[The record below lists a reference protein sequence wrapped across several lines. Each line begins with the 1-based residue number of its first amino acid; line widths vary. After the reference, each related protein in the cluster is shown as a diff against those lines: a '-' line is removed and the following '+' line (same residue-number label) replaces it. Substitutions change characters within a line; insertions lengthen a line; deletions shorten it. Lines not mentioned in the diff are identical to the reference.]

1 MNRRNFLK
9 FNALTLASMGVA
21 YANPMHDMHSMHKNH
36 SINHDLD
43 TSFINFAP
51 KNLKLLDPKQ
61 FPQGEILKALPLLK
75 NESKE
80 KNIFRATLEIKE
92 NHIELIKGKK
102 TLFYTYNGLVP
113 APKIEVFEGDKLEI
127 LVKNKLKEATTIHWH
142 GVPVPPD
149 QDGSPHDPI
158 LAGKERI
165 YRFEIPQDKEATTI
179 HWHGVPVPPDQDGS
193 PHDPILAGK
202 ERIYRFEIPQ
212 DSAGTYW
219 YHPHPHYTTSKQVFM
234 GLAGAFVIKAKKD
247 ALSHLKEKDLMIS
260 DLRLDENAQIPNNNL
275 NDWLNGREGE
285 FVLINGQFKPKIK
298 LATNERIRIYNATAA
313 RYLNLRIQGAKFILV
328 GTDGG
333 LIEKAIYKEE
343 LFLSPASRVEVLID
357 APKDGNFKLESAYYD
372 RDKMMVKEEP
382 NTLFLASISL
392 KKENVEL
399 PKNLKI
405 FKPSEEPKEF
415 KEIIMS
421 EDHMQ
426 MHGMM
431 GKSES
436 ELKIALASM
445 FLINGKSYDLKRIDL
460 SSKLGV
466 VEDWIVINKSHM
478 DHPFHIHGTQFE
490 LISSKLNGKVQ
501 KAEFRALRDT
511 INVRPNEELRL
522 RMKQDF
528 KGLRMYHCHIL
539 EHEDLGMMGNLE
551 VKE

>member
-158 LAGKERI
+158 LAGE
-165 YRFEIPQDKEATTI
+165 
-179 HWHGVPVPPDQDGS
+179 
-193 PHDPILAGK
+193 

-219 YHPHPHYTTSKQVFM
+219 YHPHPHYTASKQVFM

-247 ALSHLKEKDLMIS
+247 ALSHLKERDLMIS

-333 LIEKAIYKEE
+333 LIEK
-343 LFLSPASRVEVLID
+343 L
-357 APKDGNFKLESAYYD
+357 
-372 RDKMMVKEEP
+372 
-382 NTLFLASISL
+382 
-392 KKENVEL
+392 EL

-405 FKPSEEPKEF
+405 FKPLEEPKEF

-501 KAEFRALRDT
+501 KAEFRAFRDT

>member
-1 MNRRNFLK
+1 MTIIQKIKQKEKLMNRRNFLK

-158 LAGKERI
+158 LAGE
-165 YRFEIPQDKEATTI
+165 
-179 HWHGVPVPPDQDGS
+179 
-193 PHDPILAGK
+193 

-219 YHPHPHYTTSKQVFM
+219 YHPHPHYTASKQVFM

-333 LIEKAIYKEE
+333 LIEKAIYKED
-343 LFLSPASRVEVLID
+343 LFNSKIYVACDKQKIIGFIAVKLNILDYIYVDPAYQGQGVGKNLISYVLRMMKRPITLEVFQENKVAKKLYSHFGFKTKKIIYQQW
-357 APKDGNFKLESAYYD
+357 DGNDPQKYSDETMVLE
-372 RDKMMVKEEP
+372 K
-382 NTLFLASISL
+382 
-392 KKENVEL
+392 
-399 PKNLKI
+399 
-405 FKPSEEPKEF
+405 
-415 KEIIMS
+415 
-421 EDHMQ
+421 
-426 MHGMM
+426 
-431 GKSES
+431 
-436 ELKIALASM
+436 
-445 FLINGKSYDLKRIDL
+445 
-460 SSKLGV
+460 
-466 VEDWIVINKSHM
+466 
-478 DHPFHIHGTQFE
+478 
-490 LISSKLNGKVQ
+490 
-501 KAEFRALRDT
+501 
-511 INVRPNEELRL
+511 
-522 RMKQDF
+522 
-528 KGLRMYHCHIL
+528 
-539 EHEDLGMMGNLE
+539 
-551 VKE
+551 

>member
-1 MNRRNFLK
+1 MNRRQFLK
-9 FNALTLASMGVA
+9 FNILTGASASIA
-21 YANPMHDMHSMHKNH
+21 YAANSHNMHNMHSMNLTNP
-36 SINHDLD
+36 SNID
-43 TSFINFAP
+43 TSFIKLS
-51 KNLKLLDPKQ
+51 KNVNLIDEKKFPAHQNLNALK
-61 FPQGEILKALPLLK
+61 LLK

-80 KNIFRATLEIKE
+80 KNFFRATIEIKE
-92 NHIELIKGKK
+92 SQLEIIKGFK
-102 TLFYTYNGLVP
+102 TKFYTYNDLIPG
-113 APKIEVFEGDKLEI
+113 PKIEVYEGDTIEI
-127 LVKNKLKEATTIHWH
+127 LVKNKLKEPTTIHWH
-142 GVPVPPD
+142 GLPVPPD
-149 QDGSPHDPI
+149 QDGNPHDPI
-158 LAGKERI
+158 LAGRERI
-165 YRFEIPQDKEATTI
+165 YRFTLPQNC
-179 HWHGVPVPPDQDGS
+179 
-193 PHDPILAGK
+193 AG
-202 ERIYRFEIPQ
+202 
-212 DSAGTYW
+212 AYW
-219 YHPHPHYTTSKQVFM
+219 YHPHPHYTASKQVFM

-357 APKDGNFKLESAYYD
+357 APKDGEFRLESAYYD

-382 NTLFLASISL
+382 NTLFLADISL
-392 KKENVEL
+392 KKEKLEL

-405 FKPSEEPKEF
+405 FKPLEEPKEF

-421 EDHMQ
+421 EDPMQ

-431 GKSES
+431 GKNES

-445 FLINGKSYDLKRIDL
+445 FLINGKSYNLKRIDL